1 MNLKKYWP
9 VFEITGISIV
19 AYILHKLIFYFLRDN
34 PKLSN
39 FYYPVETEYVFFLLC
54 SIVILLV
61 LIQVKAR
68 NIDNVGYTFLL
79 LTSIK
84 MMLSYAFLK
93 PILNLGGAN
102 LAIEKINFFI
112 IFAVFLA
119 IETIVTIR
127 ILNNKQ

>member
-1 MNLKKYWP
+1 MDLKKYRP
-9 VFEITGISIV
+9 VFEITAISIV
-19 AYILHKLIFYFLRDN
+19 AYVLHKLIFYVLRDN
-34 PKLSN
+34 PKYNN
-39 FYYPVETEYVFFLLC
+39 FHYALETEYGFFLLC
-54 SIVILLV
+54 SIIILLI

-79 LTSIK
+79 VTSIK
-84 MMLSYAFLK
+84 MVVSYFFLK
-93 PILNLGGAN
+93 PILNAATNN

-112 IFAVFLA
+112 IFSLFLA